1 MGWGVTRQTVYNLLL
16 WMTCQ
21 SPEGEDSGDGK
32 LVSEFFCLEA
42 AIELLITSASAGAY
56 HSMGS

>member
-1 MGWGVTRQTVYNLLL
+1 MGWGVTRQKVYNLLV
-16 WMTCQ
+16 WMTYQ
-21 SPEGEDSGDGK
+21 SLEGDDSGDGK
-32 LVSEFFCLEA
+32 LVSEVFCLEV